1 MRSVLTVT
9 ATTALLTLSMTGL
22 AAASP
27 GGVGGAGVVS
37 VPADTP
43 IPPILQQPPA
53 DPAPP
58 EDPPPGTAPD
68 PATPDPATPDPATPG
83 AEKPGSE
90 PPGTES
96 PEAGTPGAAED
107 PAQTTATPETAAVPA
122 LPAVK
127 PGAGKALLA
136 KGARG
141 KKVRELQVRLQ
152 RVGQYDF
159 PVTGEYGK
167 KTVAAVK
174 GFQKKLNFVRSGAVD
189 AATQNELATRG
200 GRVRNADIA
209 AGENR
214 PYGSRPAASCLVG
227 HVVCVDSTARTVRWV
242 EDGKVKLTLDA
253 RFGARATPTRTGV
266 FSIYFKS
273 RDHVSRL
280 YGSSMPFA
288 MFFSGG
294 QAVHYSSDFAAR
306 GYYGASHGCINTRQ
320 YKKMARLFELAGVGD
335 RVVVYQSRPIK
346 G

>member
-1 MRSVLTVT
+1 VPPQ
-9 ATTALLTLSMTGL
+9 
-22 AAASP
+22 AAP
-27 GGVGGAGVVS
+27 VVP
-37 VPADTP
+37 V
-43 IPPILQQPPA
+43 
-53 DPAPP
+53 
-58 EDPPPGTAPD
+58 
-68 PATPDPATPDPATPG
+68 
-83 AEKPGSE
+83 
-90 PPGTES
+90 
-96 PEAGTPGAAED
+96 
-107 PAQTTATPETAAVPA
+107 
-122 LPAVK
+122 VK
-127 PGAGKALLA
+127 PGAGAPLLA
-136 KGARG
+136 KGAHG

-152 RVGQYDF
+152 RVGAYDF

-167 KTVAAVK
+167 KTVGAVK
-174 GFQKKLNFVRSGAVD
+174 AFQKKVRFVRSGAVD
-189 AATQNELATRG
+189 AATQKELVARAG
-200 GRVRNADIA
+200 KVRKADIA

-227 HVVCVDSTARTVRWV
+227 HVVCVDSTARTVRWI

-266 FSIYFKS
+266 FTIYYKS

-320 YKKMARLFELAGVGD
+320 YKRMARLFDLAHVGD